1 MGGETTTNRAIVQS
15 AGSAFCLSGARLKE
29 EFGRHGDM
37 LQILLRYTQALI
49 TQMARPRS
57 VTGIIRW
64 ISNCAAGSSYPSTG

>member
-1 MGGETTTNRAIVQS
+1 
-15 AGSAFCLSGARLKE
+15 LSGARLKE